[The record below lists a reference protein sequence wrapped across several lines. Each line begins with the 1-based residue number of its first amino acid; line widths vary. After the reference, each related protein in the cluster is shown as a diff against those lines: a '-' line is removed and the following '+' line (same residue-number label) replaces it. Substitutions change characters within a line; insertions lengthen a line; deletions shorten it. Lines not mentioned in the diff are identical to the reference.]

1 MSVVDG
7 DWNELKKY
15 NLTELYSQAAK
26 NSPPAKKD
34 EAVTATKGES

>member
-26 NSPPAKKD
+26 NSTPAKQD
-34 EAVTATKGES
+34 DAITATKGEA